1 MYFAGGN
8 FMKILKIKKNPG
20 MKNNGRTKMPRHSP
34 ARKIT
39 SHISTECVDGKAY
52 NTASRMAEC

>member
-1 MYFAGGN
+1 
-8 FMKILKIKKNPG
+8 MKILKIKKNQG